1 MRAGR
6 TMGNGRGRKFA
17 VVLFAVLVAT
27 WAMGA
32 PSALGH
38 GVGAKNCGPV
48 TPPLPAGM
56 HEGYSFF
63 KVTAQ
68 HVGCGKARRVARRY
82 VELTNHSTPPLPVD
96 RTVFG
101 FACKAPPSVGPARC
115 QRGRSVVIGYNGGF

>member
-1 MRAGR
+1 MADS
-6 TMGNGRGRKFA
+6 RGRKLA
-17 VVLFAVLVAT
+17 VVLFLVLVAT
-27 WAMGA
+27 CAMVA
-32 PSALGH
+32 PAAPARAA
-38 GVGAKNCGPV
+38 GAKNCGPV

-101 FACKAPPSVGPARC
+101 FACKAPSSVGPARC
-115 QRGRSVVIGYNGGF
+115 RRGRSVVIGYNGGF

>member
-1 MRAGR
+1 MRAERTRGNARGR
-6 TMGNGRGRKFA
+6 TFV

-27 WAMGA
+27 CATVVPGA
-32 PSALGH
+32 DAQG
-38 GVGAKNCGPV
+38 GGARNCGPV
-48 TPPLPAGM
+48 APPLPAGL

-63 KVTAQ
+63 KVTAR
-68 HVGCGKARRVARRY
+68 HLGCGKARRVARRY

-115 QRGRSVVIGYNGGF
+115 RRGWSVVVGYNGGF

>member
-1 MRAGR
+1 
-6 TMGNGRGRKFA
+6 
-17 VVLFAVLVAT
+17 LVALLV
-27 WAMGA
+27 ALVVVCAIVA
-32 PSALGH
+32 PSAPAQGAR
-38 GVGAKNCGPV
+38 AKNCGPV
-48 TPPLPAGM
+48 APPLPPGM

-82 VELTNHSTPPLPVD
+82 VELTNHSSPPLPVD

-115 QRGRSVVIGYNGGF
+115 QRGRSVVVGYNGGF